1 MNHYEHSVFLD
12 VSKCI
17 GCTTCLRHCP
27 TEAIR
32 IKDGHAVINERRC
45 IDCGECI
52 RVCPKKAKKAKLSK
66 LSEMDKFK
74 YKIALPAPTLYG
86 QFENMDDV
94 DYILNGLLNIGFDD
108 VFEVSAAAELVS
120 AYTRVYLKNKNLQK
134 PVISSACP
142 VVVRLISLRYPS
154 LADNIMPMLP
164 PMEIAAMLAREK
176 AMKEH
181 PELKS
186 EEIGVCFISPCPAK
200 ASYVKNGFGSYK
212 SRIDVVVSISDI
224 YFQLINA
231 MSRNNDIK
239 TILHSGMIGIGWARS
254 GGEATSLF
262 NEDYL
267 AADGIEHV
275 NRVLDQIENGN
286 IPELEF
292 VELNACTGGC
302 VGGVLTM
309 QNPFIAKAKLQ
320 TLRRYLPVSQNFLTK
335 EEEEKVPDSYLF
347 DEVPSYYPISRLSE
361 SRTES
366 MRMLSEI
373 QKLRQTLPGIDC
385 GSCGAPTCRA
395 FAEDV
400 IRGNADIDGCIIAHR
415 NELLDFLKSKDESND
430 CK

>member
-1 MNHYEHSVFLD
+1 MNNYEHSVFLD
-12 VSKCI
+12 VSKCM

-32 IKDGHAVINERRC
+32 IKDGHAVINDGRC

-66 LSEMDKFK
+66 LSEMDRFK

-86 QFENMDDV
+86 QFENMDDI

-134 PVISSACP
+134 PTISSACP
-142 VVVRLISLRYPS
+142 VVVRLICLRYPS

-164 PMEIAAMLAREK
+164 PMEIAAALAREK
-176 AMKEH
+176 AKKEH
-181 PELKS
+181 PELS
-186 EEIGVCFISPCPAK
+186 DGDIGVCFISPCPAK

-212 SRIDVVVSISDI
+212 SQVDVVVPISDI

-231 MSRNNDIK
+231 MSRNDDIK
-239 TILHSGMIGIGWARS
+239 TILHSGMVGIGWARS
-254 GGEATSLF
+254 GGEATALF
-262 NEDYL
+262 NEAYL
-267 AADGIEHV
+267 AADGIENV

-320 TLRRYLPVSQNFLTK
+320 TLRRYLPVSQNLLSK
-335 EEEEKVPDSYLF
+335 EEENRVPESFTF
-347 DEVPSYYPISRLSE
+347 DEVPSYYPISRLAE
-361 SRTES
+361 SRSES

-373 QKLRQTLPGIDC
+373 QKLRETLPGIDC
-385 GSCGAPTCRA
+385 GSCGAPNCRA

-400 IRGNADIDGCIIAHR
+400 VRGSADINGCIIAHR
-415 NELLDFLKSKDESND
+415 GELLDLLKSKDESND

>member
-1 MNHYEHSVFLD
+1 MNNYEHSVFLD

-94 DYILNGLLNIGFDD
+94 DFILNGLLNIGFDD

-142 VVVRLISLRYPS
+142 VVVRLICLRYPS

-164 PMEIAAMLAREK
+164 PMEIAAALAREK

-212 SRIDVVVSISDI
+212 SQVDIVVSISDI

-231 MSRNNDIK
+231 MSRNNNIK

-275 NRVLDQIENGN
+275 NKVLDQIENGN

-320 TLRRYLPVSQNFLTK
+320 TLRRYLPVSQNFLSK
-335 EEEEKVPDSYLF
+335 EEEKQVPDSYLF
-347 DEVPSYYPISRLSE
+347 DEIPSYYPISRLHE
-361 SRTES
+361 SRSES

-373 QKLRQTLPGIDC
+373 QKLRETLPGIDC

-400 IRGNADIDGCIIAHR
+400 IRGNADVNGCIIAHR